1 MGKILIASDSFKG
14 AASALEVCN
23 AIENG
28 IKQVCPKVETIKIPM
43 ADGGEG
49 TVESLIAAT
58 KGRLIIKTVTNP
70 LGGKVKA
77 KFGIL
82 GDNKTAVIEMAEAS
96 GLQLVPPEKRDPLKT
111 TTYGT
116 GELIKY
122 AMEKGAKRFIIGIG
136 GSATVDGGAGMAQ
149 ALGAKLVDK
158 RGKKIGFGGGSLS
171 KLSKIDISSMDER
184 IKACDFEVACDVDNP
199 LCGTKGAAYVY
210 GPQKGATKA
219 QIPKLDGALS
229 HFACIIRRDI
239 GVKVENLAGA
249 GAAGGL
255 GAGLVAFLG
264 AHLKSGIEMVINAS
278 DIERCIQDVDLVIT
292 GEGRI
297 DGQTIFGKTPIGVAK
312 LAKKYGKPV
321 IGICGIVGEGYEKVY
336 KNGIDVIITEFNSS
350 LITQE
355 QISQCKRLIQQV
367 TANAIRLTTITK
379 QVETFPFF
387 DDRKHKVN
395 NINKLVKGSMK
406 II

>member
-28 IKQVCPKVETIKIPM
+28 IKQVCPEVETIKTPM

-58 KGRLIIKTVTNP
+58 KGRFIRKLVTDP

-96 GLQLVPPEKRDPLKT
+96 GLPLVPPEKRNPLKT

-122 AMEKGAKRFIIGIG
+122 AMGKGAKRFIIGIG

-158 RGKKIGFGGGSLS
+158 RGKEIGFGGDSLS
-171 KLSKIDISSMDER
+171 NLFKIDTSSMDER

-210 GPQKGATKA
+210 APQKGATKT
-219 QIPKLDGALS
+219 QVTVLDRALS
-229 HFACIIRRDI
+229 HFANIVYRDT
-239 GVKVENLAGA
+239 GTKVDTFPGA

-255 GAGLVAFLG
+255 GAGLVAFLD
-264 AHLKSGIEMVINAS
+264 ARLKSGIELVIKAS
-278 DIERCIQDVDLVIT
+278 GIEHYIQDVDLVIT
-292 GEGRI
+292 GEGKI

-321 IGICGIVGEGYEKVY
+321 IAVCGMVDEGYEKVY
-336 KNGIDVIITEFNSS
+336 KNGIDAIITEFNSS
-350 LITQE
+350 LTTQE
-355 QISQCKRLIQQV
+355 QIGQCKRLIQQV
-367 TANAIRLTTITK
+367 TANAMRLAVITK
-379 QVETFPFF
+379 QVLT
-387 DDRKHKVN
+387 
-395 NINKLVKGSMK
+395 
-406 II
+406 

>member
-1 MGKILIASDSFKG
+1 MSKILIASDSFKG

-23 AIENG
+23 AIESG

-49 TVESLIAAT
+49 TVDSLIAAT
-58 KGRLIIKTVTNP
+58 KGSLITKVVTNP

-96 GLQLVPPEKRDPLKT
+96 GLPLVPVEKRNPLKT
-111 TTYGT
+111 TTRGT
-116 GELIKY
+116 GELIKS
-122 AMEKGAKRFIIGIG
+122 ALEKGTKRFIIGIG

-158 RGKKIGFGGGSLS
+158 RGKEIGFGGGSLS
-171 KLSKIDISSMDER
+171 KLFKIDISSMDKR
-184 IKACDFEVACDVDNP
+184 IKACDFEVACDVNNP

-210 GPQKGATKA
+210 GPQKGVAKI
-219 QIPKLDGALS
+219 QIPVLDRALS
-229 HFACIIRRDI
+229 HFAYVIRRDI
-239 GVKVENLAGA
+239 GVEVENLPGA

-264 AHLKSGIEMVINAS
+264 ARLKSGIELVIEASGIEKHIQNA
-278 DIERCIQDVDLVIT
+278 DLVIT
-292 GEGRI
+292 GEGKI

-321 IGICGIVGEGYEKVY
+321 IAVCGMVDEGYEEVY
-336 KNGIDVIITEFNSS
+336 KNGIDAIITEFNSP
-350 LITQE
+350 LTTQD
-355 QISQCKRLIQQV
+355 QIGQCKKLIQQV
-367 TANAIRLTTITK
+367 TANAMRLAVVTK
-379 QVETFPFF
+379 HVF
-387 DDRKHKVN
+387 V
-395 NINKLVKGSMK
+395 
-406 II
+406 

>member
-1 MGKILIASDSFKG
+1 MANKIRNTNIGKILIASDSFKG
-14 AASALEVCN
+14 AASALEVCD

-28 IKQVCPKVETIKIPM
+28 IKQVCSKVKTIKIPM

-49 TVESLIAAT
+49 TIGTLITAT
-58 KGRLIIKTVTNP
+58 KGRLINKVVTGP
-70 LGGKVKA
+70 LGERVKA

-96 GLQLVPPEKRDPLKT
+96 GLPLVPVEKRNPMRT

-122 AMEKGAKRFIIGIG
+122 AMEKGCEKFIIGIG
-136 GSATVDGGAGMAQ
+136 GSATVDGGAGVAQ

-158 RGKKIGFGGGSLS
+158 RGKEIGFGGGSLS
-171 KLSKIDISSMDER
+171 KLSKIDISSMDKR

-199 LCGTKGAAYVY
+199 LCGKNGAAYVY
-210 GPQKGATKA
+210 APQKGATKT
-219 QIPKLDGALS
+219 QVHVLGRALS
-229 HFACIIRRDI
+229 HFANIVYRDTGI
-239 GVKVENLAGA
+239 KINTLPGS

-264 AHLKSGIEMVINAS
+264 ARLKSGVELVINAS
-278 DIERCIQDVDLVIT
+278 GIEKHIQDVDLVIT
-292 GEGRI
+292 GEGKI

-312 LAKKYGKPV
+312 LAKKYSKPV
-321 IGICGIVGEGYEKVY
+321 IGICGMVDEGYEKVY
-336 KNGIDVIITEFNSS
+336 KNGIDAIVTEFSSS
-350 LITQE
+350 LNIQE
-355 QISQCKRLIQQV
+355 QMGQCKKLIQQI
-367 TANAIRLTTITK
+367 TANAMRLVVICCSR
-379 QVETFPFF
+379 EM
-387 DDRKHKVN
+387 R
-395 NINKLVKGSMK
+395 G

>member
-28 IKQVCPKVETIKIPM
+28 IKQVCPEVETIKIPM

-58 KGRLIIKTVTNP
+58 KGRLITKVVTNP

-96 GLQLVPPEKRDPLKT
+96 GLPLVPPEKRNPLKT

-122 AMEKGAKRFIIGIG
+122 ALGKGAKRFIIGIG

-158 RGKKIGFGGGSLS
+158 RDKEIGFGGGSLL
-171 KLSKIDISSMDER
+171 KLFKIDISSMDKR
-184 IKACDFEVACDVDNP
+184 IKACDFEVACDVRNP

-210 GPQKGATKA
+210 GPQKGATKT
-219 QIPKLDGALS
+219 QVSILDRALS
-229 HFACIIRRDI
+229 HFASIVHRDTGI
-239 GVKVENLAGA
+239 KVDTLPGA

-264 AHLKSGIEMVINAS
+264 ARLKSGIELVINVS
-278 DIERCIQDVDLVIT
+278 GIEHYIQDVDLVIT
-292 GEGRI
+292 GEGKI
-297 DGQTIFGKTPIGVAK
+297 DGQTIFGKTPIGVAR

-321 IGICGIVGEGYEKVY
+321 IGICGMVDEGYEKVY
-336 KNGIDVIITEFNSS
+336 KNGIDAIITEFNSS
-350 LITQE
+350 LTTQE
-355 QISQCKRLIQQV
+355 QIGQCKRLIQQI
-367 TANAIRLTTITK
+367 TANAMRLAVITK
-379 QVETFPFF
+379 RVF
-387 DDRKHKVN
+387 V
-395 NINKLVKGSMK
+395 
-406 II
+406 

>member
-28 IKQVCPKVETIKIPM
+28 IKQVCPEVETIKIPM

-49 TVESLIAAT
+49 TVEGLIAAT
-58 KGRLIIKTVTNP
+58 KGRFITKVVTNP
-70 LGGKVKA
+70 LGEKVKA

-96 GLQLVPPEKRDPLKT
+96 GLPLVPPEKRNPMKT

-122 AMEKGAKRFIIGIG
+122 ALEKGCKRFIIGIG

-158 RGKKIGFGGGSLS
+158 TGKEIGFGGGSLS
-171 KLSKIDISSMDER
+171 KLFKIDISSMDKR
-184 IKACDFEVACDVDNP
+184 IKACDFEVACDVDNQ

-210 GPQKGATKA
+210 GPQKGATKT
-219 QIPKLDGALS
+219 QVRILDRALS
-229 HFACIIRRDI
+229 HFASVIRRDI

-255 GAGLVAFLG
+255 GAGLVAFLD
-264 AHLKSGIEMVINAS
+264 ARLKSGIELVIKAGG
-278 DIERCIQDVDLVIT
+278 IEKHIQDVDLVIT
-292 GEGRI
+292 GEGKI
-297 DGQTIFGKTPIGVAK
+297 DGQTIFGKTPIGIAK
-312 LAKKYGKPV
+312 LAKKYGKSV
-321 IGICGIVGEGYEKVY
+321 IAVCGMVDEGYEEVY
-336 KNGIDVIITEFNSS
+336 KNGIDVIITQFNSF
-350 LITQE
+350 LTTQE
-355 QISQCKRLIQQV
+355 QIGQCKKLIQQI
-367 TANAIRLTTITK
+367 TANTMRLAVITK
-379 QVETFPFF
+379 QV
-387 DDRKHKVN
+387 
-395 NINKLVKGSMK
+395 LA
-406 II
+406 